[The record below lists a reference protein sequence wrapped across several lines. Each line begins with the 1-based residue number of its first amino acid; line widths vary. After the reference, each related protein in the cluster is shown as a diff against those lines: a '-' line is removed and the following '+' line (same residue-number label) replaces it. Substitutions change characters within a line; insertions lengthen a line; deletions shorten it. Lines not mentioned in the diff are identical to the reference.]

1 MAGLEAGAGGMADPF
16 EIVEE
21 EARMQLADVG
31 ARLTQWRVLAASGKD
46 KARASKVGDAILG
59 VVSELSVDLDDMAA
73 TVGIAAK
80 DPAKFG
86 LSDAEISRRQQF
98 VRASRAQ
105 AAEIRAEVE
114 GTPSVQTPRREG
126 AERGERSG
134 LLSKD
139 SDSATSGSGARA
151 ARAAADAQR
160 LARQQNE
167 QLIQQQEQA
176 CARRP
181 SPRRKRRGG
190 RARRP
195 RQPVAPAGARD
206 GHRDAGRAARRAIG
220 RDGPALI
227 DGARDRR

>member
-1 MAGLEAGAGGMADPF
+1 MADPF

-59 VVSELSVDLDDMAA
+59 VISELSVDLDDMAA

-86 LSDAEISRRQQF
+86 LSGAEISRRQQF

-139 SDSATSGSGARA
+139 SDSGTSGSGARA

-181 SPRRKRRGG
+181 GPRRKRRGG

-195 RQPVAPAGARD
+195 ISPWPPQVRETAIEMQ
-206 GHRDAGRAARRAIG
+206 DAQLGVLSGVMGRLSSMGRAIG
-220 RDGPALI
+220 DELRAQV
-227 DGARDRR
+227 